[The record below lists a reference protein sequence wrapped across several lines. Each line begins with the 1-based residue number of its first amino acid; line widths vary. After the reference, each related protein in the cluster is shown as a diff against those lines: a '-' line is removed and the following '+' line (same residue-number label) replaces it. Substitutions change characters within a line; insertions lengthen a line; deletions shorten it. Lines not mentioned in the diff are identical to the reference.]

1 MARRQTRLQKI
12 GGNLNKRRIVY
23 RLAGSVIS
31 EITDTLIQ
39 PEMGGILGVDE
50 ANNVVKFHFA
60 STGRSTAHRYIPD
73 VKTLNRV
80 IGEWYESEI
89 FFIGFVHSHPQVREQ
104 LSPCDIR
111 YTEKIKTTCDM
122 AERLLSNFRMNYM
135 HHLGRVMFNR
145 Q

>member
-73 VKTLNRV
+73 AKTLNRV
-80 IGEWYESEI
+80 IGEWYNNGI
-89 FFIGFVHSHPQVREQ
+89 FFIGFVHSHAQGREQ
-104 LSPCDIR
+104 LSPCDVR
-111 YTEKIKTTCDM
+111 YAEKIKTACGMTEILM
-122 AERLLSNFRMNYM
+122 LIYLPNKKSFHQYI
-135 HHLGRVMFNR
+135 L
-145 Q
+145 